1 LDAEIKRAVITS
13 NGKLT
18 PNFEYIAELRQRNHE
33 KMNTL
38 MKKSEVNKIEI
49 GATESILHTNV
60 TIIPKE
66 KIKGEKLSFDDV

>member
-18 PNFEYIAELRQRNHE
+18 PNFEYITELRQRNHE

-38 MKKSEVNKIEI
+38 MKKREVNKI
-49 GATESILHTNV
+49 
-60 TIIPKE
+60 
-66 KIKGEKLSFDDV
+66 